1 MRWLIHTLCKLPIY
15 MKFLFY
21 YRLHLFCHKDFILID
36 VYYGVIGCLIAI
48 PSGSNSSTL
57 LVGILFVSLLY
68 LYFVVVNLAIF
79 KTYFKKLIYLE
90 ELPND
95 DQLPRYQLTS
105 QDKRIIRSEIIPYI
119 KQNFQRVIVV
129 NTFYEIVGC
138 FFIYRYS
145 TPWPVVISEFA
156 IQRALIGD
164 TSASYPKEIYFILK
178 ILCFLFKM
186 LVVNIAVQIIIA
198 SYSISK
204 EVQRESWKL
213 RNFLVIVLY
222 IIDISYQFTISFSF
236 VVVSIVVFIS
246 SFFIFKRSL
255 SVYIVTSL
263 IVLFLVFNIVL
274 YKLWTVELFS
284 VPTAEFLSQ
293 FTIIGSLLY
302 TVGLDYPKS
311 YAYF

>member
-1 MRWLIHTLCKLPIY
+1 

-36 VYYGVIGCLIAI
+36 VYYGVIGCVIAI
-48 PSGSNSSTL
+48 PSGYNSSTL
-57 LVGILFVSLLY
+57 LVGILFISLLY
-68 LYFVVVNLAIF
+68 LYFVVVDLTIF
-79 KTYFKKLIYLE
+79 KTFFEKLINLE

-105 QDKRIIRSEIIPYI
+105 QDKRIIRLEIIPYI

-129 NTFYEIVGC
+129 NTIYEIFGC
-138 FFIYRYS
+138 FFIYLYS
-145 TPWPVVISEFA
+145 IPWPAVISPFT
-156 IQRALIGD
+156 ILSVLIGD
-164 TSASYPKEIYFILK
+164 TSALYPKDIYFILK
-178 ILCFLFKM
+178 ILCFSFKI
-186 LVVNIAVQIIIA
+186 LVVNNAVQIIIA

-204 EVQRESWKL
+204 EAQRESWKL
-213 RNFLVIVLY
+213 RNFIVIVLY
-222 IIDISYQFTISFSF
+222 IIDISYQFTTSFSF

-246 SFFIFKRSL
+246 LFFIFKRSL
-255 SVYIVTSL
+255 SAYIAASL
-263 IVLFLVFNIVL
+263 IVLFLVFNIVW
-274 YKLWTVELFS
+274 YELWTVELFS